1 MPPQLARTRGAWEE
15 DVWSAR
21 KVSIGPIMV
30 SYFCPSLGVAEVES
44 LVTWGTLL
52 GSSKNSLSH
61 QRGSLYIWIYLF
73 SRWSFVSPSSGPG
86 VISTTSF
93 LPPLGQ
99 DLKQPHTVFLLLT
112 LIHRTAV
119 TFQTTVLQTST
130 GCLNIS
136 GMNHVSI
143 HLSTKLLGTNPLTWD
158 YKFYRT
164 ISLETINVW

>member
-1 MPPQLARTRGAWEE
+1 MSDQQERSQLVPSWWAIFVPLWAWK
-15 DVWSAR
+15 R
-21 KVSIGPIMV
+21 LKV
-30 SYFCPSLGVAEVES
+30 
-44 LVTWGTLL
+44 
-52 GSSKNSLSH
+52 LSH
-61 QRGSLYIWIYLF
+61 GGLYWVLQRPPYPISGDRFTFESIFF

-93 LPPLGQ
+93 LLPLGQ

-112 LIHRTAV
+112 LIHRTAM